1 MKRFLAIFLILT
13 LVLPTIAGCAQEDA
27 PHVPTGDALYYEGME
42 TAPNQDEEDP
52 QELTLAYYA
61 DRSMNPYTCGDFTNR
76 TLFSLIYQG
85 LFSMDSKY
93 NVEPILCSRYSV
105 SGDNMSYTF
114 YIVDNATFSDGSRL
128 DINDVVVSLQTAK
141 ESKYYSGRFTHVLDI
156 SQTSDNGVRF
166 TLNTPYENLPILLDV
181 PIVKAEE
188 VGLARPLGS
197 GPYYFEESIS
207 GAHLRKNE
215 SWWCNIPLAVKASSI
230 DLVKAE
236 SPAHI
241 RDQFEFYDVGLV
253 LADPCSD
260 TYADYRCDYELWDC
274 DNGIFLYIGCN
285 AAFSEVMDDIK
296 FRQVLTYGINRQLL
310 VEEYYRD
317 YAMPAT
323 LPASPSSPYYSESLA
338 EKYKYDPMKF
348 VDMVSQLPRPKDP
361 LVLLVNSDDSLRLKA
376 GRAIADMLTEGG
388 LPTITKE
395 LPTVDYNKV
404 FNAGTYDMY
413 LGQTRLSPNMDLTPF
428 YHPWGNLS
436 FGGLSDNTLYAM
448 CKDALENR
456 GNYYNLHQASVEDG
470 RVVPI
475 LFGNYAV
482 YATRGLLTEL
492 TPARDNI
499 FRYSLGRTMADARMA
514 AFQPEPEDE
523 DE

>member
-1 MKRFLAIFLILT
+1 
-13 LVLPTIAGCAQEDA
+13 
-27 PHVPTGDALYYEGME
+27 
-42 TAPNQDEEDP
+42 
-52 QELTLAYYA
+52 
-61 DRSMNPYTCGDFTNR
+61 
-76 TLFSLIYQG
+76 
-85 LFSMDSKY
+85 
-93 NVEPILCSRYSV
+93 
-105 SGDNMSYTF
+105 
-114 YIVDNATFSDGSRL
+114 
-128 DINDVVVSLQTAK
+128 
-141 ESKYYSGRFTHVLDI
+141 
-156 SQTSDNGVRF
+156 
-166 TLNTPYENLPILLDV
+166 
-181 PIVKAEE
+181 
-188 VGLARPLGS
+188 
-197 GPYYFEESIS
+197 
-207 GAHLRKNE
+207 
-215 SWWCNIPLAVKASSI
+215 
-230 DLVKAE
+230 
-236 SPAHI
+236 
-241 RDQFEFYDVGLV
+241 
-253 LADPCSD
+253 
-260 TYADYRCDYELWDC
+260 
-274 DNGIFLYIGCN
+274 
-285 AAFSEVMDDIK
+285 
-296 FRQVLTYGINRQLL
+296 
-310 VEEYYRD
+310 
-317 YAMPAT
+317 MPAT
-323 LPASPSSPYYSESLA
+323 LPASPTSPYYSESLA

-470 RVVPI
+470 RVVPS

-482 YATRGLLTEL
+482 YPTRGLLTEL